1 MQSTVA
7 IVVMGVQGVG
17 KTTIGEL
24 LAKRLGVPFVD
35 GDQLHPE
42 KNKKIMRSGQALTDE
57 DRVPWLDKVGETI
70 VEHQSTGGVV
80 VACSALKHKYRE
92 NLRRHFADIYFIEP
106 YGPISLVKERIDSR
120 QHEFM
125 PPSLLES
132 QYRELEPLT
141 ESENGVRVS
150 AHSNPEEILDTVIN
164 FHLAHAS
171 NSR

>member
-42 KNKKIMRSGQALTDE
+42 QNKKIMRSGQALTDE

-92 NLRRHFADIYFIEP
+92 NLRRHFPDIYFIEP

-120 QHEFM
+120 QHEYM

-150 AHSNPEEILDTVIN
+150 AHSNPEEILDTIVN

>member
-1 MQSTVA
+1 
-7 IVVMGVQGVG
+7 
-17 KTTIGEL
+17 
-24 LAKRLGVPFVD
+24 
-35 GDQLHPE
+35 
-42 KNKKIMRSGQALTDE
+42 
-57 DRVPWLDKVGETI
+57 
-70 VEHQSTGGVV
+70 VV

-150 AHSNPEEILDTVIN
+150 AHSNPEEILDTIVN